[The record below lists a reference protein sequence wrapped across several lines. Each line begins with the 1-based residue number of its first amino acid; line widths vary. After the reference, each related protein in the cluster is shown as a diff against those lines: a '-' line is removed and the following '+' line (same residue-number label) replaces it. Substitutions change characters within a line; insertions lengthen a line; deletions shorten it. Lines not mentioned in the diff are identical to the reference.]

1 MIISKKEWNQL
12 TCREVLDLIKEYNKS
27 VSEEMAFYFSEDDW
41 RKGRL
46 VNCGITYPIREEDFY
61 SDNLFVDT
69 NTSCLNNTSL
79 MTTEEYIVT
88 VLHQDPKAN
97 IIYY

>member
-1 MIISKKEWNQL
+1 MIISEKEWNQL
-12 TCREVLDLIKEYNKS
+12 TCREVLNLIKEYNKS
-27 VSEEMAFYFSEDDW
+27 VPEEMAFYFSEDDW

-46 VNCGITYPIREEDFY
+46 VSCGITYPVHEEDFY

-69 NTSCLNNTSL
+69 NTSLNNTSL

-88 VLHQDPKAN
+88 VLHQDPKAK
-97 IIYY
+97 IIY